1 MAASVKS
8 SWKKAFKSVFML
20 YVMEHHIGTP
30 VILEDFV

>member
-1 MAASVKS
+1 MAASVS
-8 SWKKAFKSVFML
+8 PVEKKTFKSVFML